1 MREHDPRKEQ
11 RIIDE
16 TKANAREARVIQ
28 RDQWRQI
35 IAEQQAS
42 GKKVSAFC
50 LERGLPAW
58 KFWYWRKALIG
69 DGARGCGFVQVQVR
83 ASCEMT
89 AHVWIEAGRWRIY
102 VLPGFDAT
110 TLRQAVEALTAS

>member
-1 MREHDPRKEQ
+1 MN
-11 RIIDE
+11 E
-16 TKANAREARVIQ
+16 TKTNAGEARATQ

-58 KFWYWRKALIG
+58 KFWYWRKALMMDSAN
-69 DGARGCGFVQVQVR
+69 DGGFVQMQVR
-83 ASCEMT
+83 TSCETT
-89 AHVWIEAGRWRIY
+89 ARVWIEAGRWRIG